1 MAMLHNQQRPPDG
14 PGEQRTTNEL
24 VKLIRK
30 LRWMGLEQEAEK
42 AENQLTLRKV
52 AAADSVIAASRE
64 TD

>member
-1 MAMLHNQQRPPDG
+1 
-14 PGEQRTTNEL
+14 
-24 VKLIRK
+24 
-30 LRWMGLEQEAEK
+30 MGLEQEAEK